1 MHQWRQSIK
10 IAWDLQLNGRFGTAK
25 KQSKCAWGEVKK
37 NRVALGT
44 HWLCGGRW
52 RGFSGT
58 SAQIAFVL
66 MYQWQWFHVCP
77 PGQWSSTRA
86 QNVSWQCPLRGGFYE
101 WFHNT
106 CAQWKRTNYTE
117 TELADTG
124 QIELRSWSPILK
136 LTCLLSFFNFI
147 LKCAH
152 GLQSGK
158 CHRPIQR
165 KNVNCMV
172 ISVMI

>member
-1 MHQWRQSIK
+1 MVDSGQR
-10 IAWDLQLNGRFGTAK
+10 R
-25 KQSKCAWGEVKK
+25 SKANVPEVEVKK

-136 LTCLLSFFNFI
+136 LT
-147 LKCAH
+147 
-152 GLQSGK
+152 
-158 CHRPIQR
+158 HRPIQR